1 MGYKMKKDKIQ
12 GYIFL
17 KYHTFISAEAFH
29 NGKSLL
35 FCALPAIG
43 SSHYV
48 FLYSQILK
56 DYTHKKINEYDESVI
71 PTKDDD
77 GTVLDA
83 LNSKLKQYLIDY
95 DYVVFESTSRNTLED
110 LTELYFTH
118 NYELKD
124 LILRGNEMIE
134 HKLYAKKTSIFA
146 KIYTNVY
153 APLEWRDP
161 TLYSEDYM
169 AL

>member
-1 MGYKMKKDKIQ
+1 MGYKMKNDKIQ

-29 NGKSLL
+29 DGKSLL
-35 FCALPAIG
+35 FCTLPAIG

-56 DYTHKKINEYDESVI
+56 TYSHKKVNDYDESII

-77 GTVLDA
+77 STVLDA
-83 LNSKLKQYLIDY
+83 LHSKLKQYLIDY
-95 DYVVFESTSRNTLED
+95 DYVVFESLNRNTLED
-110 LTELYFTH
+110 FTELYLAH

-124 LILRGNEMIE
+124 LILRGNEMIKD
-134 HKLYAKKTSIFA
+134 KLYAKKTSIFT
-146 KIYTNVY
+146 KIYTNVH
-153 APLEWRDP
+153 APLEWRDSI
-161 TLYSEDYM
+161 LYSEDYM